1 MSEIAELFFPAIR
14 WDSTHGYEGER
25 EAIDDALKRGVGG
38 FILFGGPSEHVAI
51 LTEHLHSKSRI
62 PLLIGAD
69 LERGAGQ
76 QFAGQTALPPL
87 AAIASLE
94 DVQAIRRAAGVSAR
108 EAKSLG
114 INWIYAPDCDID
126 VEPSNPIIGTR
137 SFGSDPDR
145 VGEYAAAW
153 IDACQAEGV
162 LACAKHF
169 PGHGRTTVDSHKA
182 LPRVEESA
190 DTLWKTDL
198 VPFRRAIERGVASVM
213 SAHVA
218 FPALDPSGA
227 PATLSR
233 EILTGLLRNR
243 LEFSGL
249 VVTDALIMEGV
260 LGGGEAEAVVRALY
274 AGCDVLLYPSD
285 LAASERAIGK
295 AIDEK
300 RLDDE
305 SIQHSL
311 ERRRRWARWAELSK
325 EAYRPARDDS
335 GWSVQ
340 LAEQVVH
347 PLGGTLPR
355 LPQPWNVV
363 IVDDDIGGP
372 YPAPSRDPLISSLR
386 AGGID
391 LTVDGDGRDAVD
403 AAATVIALF
412 GDIRAWKGRP
422 GFSAAAKDAVRSALE
437 AAGTRERL
445 IVMFSHPRL
454 ASELDVDAPIL
465 CVWGG
470 EAVMQKA
477 AARVMLRDVV
487 IASSGR
493 SAGHRVLGESRGEL
507 R

>member
-14 WDSTHGYEGER
+14 WDATHGYEGQR
-25 EAIDDALKRGVGG
+25 AAIDEALKLGVGG
-38 FILFGGPSEHVAI
+38 FILFGGPSEHVAS
-51 LTEHLHSKSRI
+51 LTEDLHSKSRI

-94 DVQAIRRAAGVSAR
+94 DTQAIRRSATVSAR

-126 VEPSNPIIGTR
+126 VEPENPIIGTR
-137 SFGSDPDR
+137 SFGSDPER

-169 PGHGRTTVDSHKA
+169 PGHGRTTVDSHKT

-190 DTLWKTDL
+190 DTIWATDL

-233 EILTGLLRNR
+233 EILTNLLRNE

-274 AGCDVLLYPSD
+274 AGCDCLLYPSD
-285 LAASERAIGK
+285 LLASERAVGK

-300 RLDDE
+300 RLDSE
-305 SIQHSL
+305 SIKRSL
-311 ERRRRWARWAELSK
+311 ERRQRWARWAALSK
-325 EAYRPARDDS
+325 ETNRPARDDS

-340 LAEQVVH
+340 IAEQVVH
-347 PLGGTLPR
+347 PLSGKLPR

-363 IVDDDIGGP
+363 IVDDDVGGP

-391 LTVDGDGRDAVD
+391 LTVNGDGRDTAG

-422 GFSAAAKDAVRSALE
+422 GYSAAAKEAVRSALE
-437 AAGTRERL
+437 GAGTRERL
-445 IVMFSHPRL
+445 IVLFSHPRL
-454 ASELDVDAPIL
+454 AAELNVDAPIL
-465 CVWGG
+465 CAWGG
-470 EAVMQKA
+470 EAVMQRA
-477 AARVMLRDVV
+477 AARVMVRELVV
-487 IASSGR
+487 PNRER
-493 SAGHRVLGESRGEL
+493 STGTTRLVESPGDFP
-507 R
+507 

>member
-1 MSEIAELFFPAIR
+1 MTEIAELFFPAIR
-14 WDSTHGYEGER
+14 WDPTHGYEGER
-25 EAIDDALKRGVGG
+25 AAIDQALKLGVGG
-38 FILFGGPSEHVAI
+38 FILFGGPSEHVAA
-51 LTEHLHSKSRI
+51 LTEDLHSKSRI

-94 DVQAIRRAAGVSAR
+94 DVQAIRRSATVSAT
-108 EAKSLG
+108 EARSLG

-126 VEPSNPIIGTR
+126 VEPDNPIIGTR

-169 PGHGRTTVDSHKA
+169 PGHGRTTVDSHKT

-190 DTLWKTDL
+190 ETLRATDL
-198 VPFRRAIERGVASVM
+198 VPFRQAIERGVASIM

-218 FPALDPSGA
+218 FPALDTSGA

-233 EILTGLLRNR
+233 PILTELLRHE
-243 LEFSGL
+243 LGFSGI

-274 AGCDVLLYPSD
+274 AGCDSLLYPSD
-285 LAASERAIGK
+285 VVASEQAVRK
-295 AIDEK
+295 AIDEG
-300 RLDDE
+300 RLEGD

-311 ERRRRWARWAELSK
+311 ERRRRWARWAALSR
-325 EAYRPARDDS
+325 ETNRPTRDES
-335 GWSVQ
+335 GWSIQ

-347 PLGGTLPR
+347 PLRGPIRR
-355 LPQPWNVV
+355 LPEPWNLV
-363 IVDDDIGGP
+363 IVDDDVGGP

-386 AGGID
+386 AGGVD
-391 LTVDGDGRDAVD
+391 LIVDDERDASS
-403 AAATVIALF
+403 ARSTVIALF

-422 GFSAAAKDAVRSALE
+422 GYSAAAKEAVRSALKR
-437 AAGTRERL
+437 AGSKERL
-445 IVMFSHPRL
+445 IVLFSHPRL
-454 ASELDVDAPIL
+454 AEELIVSAPIL
-465 CVWGG
+465 CAWGG
-470 EAVMQKA
+470 EAVMQRA
-477 AARVMLRDVV
+477 ASRVLLREATVPR
-487 IASSGR
+487 GQR
-493 SAGHRVLGESRGEL
+493 SARAAG
-507 R
+507 